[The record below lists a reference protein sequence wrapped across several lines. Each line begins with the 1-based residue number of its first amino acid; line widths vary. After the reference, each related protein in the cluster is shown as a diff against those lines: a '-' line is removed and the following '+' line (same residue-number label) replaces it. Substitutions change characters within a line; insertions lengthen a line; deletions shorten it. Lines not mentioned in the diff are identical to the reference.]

1 MLLNSGATIR
11 SFVPFF
17 ELINLEKH
25 YVAMKMGQP
34 HLSLRNLSKIQL
46 SSQTKNPRMPSL
58 SKSRI
63 TSIAL
68 CPLILTT
75 ACTWVEPME
84 NAASVSLAQN
94 ADVENCERLG
104 TTTSTVRDQVGWFNR
119 SDERVASELLTLAQN
134 SAISMGGNTLVTTT
148 DPENG
153 SQQFVIYSC
162 PNN

>member
-1 MLLNSGATIR
+1 
-11 SFVPFF
+11 
-17 ELINLEKH
+17 
-25 YVAMKMGQP
+25 
-34 HLSLRNLSKIQL
+34 
-46 SSQTKNPRMPSL
+46 
-58 SKSRI
+58 
-63 TSIAL
+63 
-68 CPLILTT
+68 
-75 ACTWVEPME
+75 ME